1 MGIDIGR
8 YLFYNV
14 CVMKTQAYNPYL
26 PMGIYI
32 PDGEPK
38 VFDGRVYVYGS
49 HDKCGSMRYC
59 PGDYTFW
66 SASETDLKN
75 WSLKDRSYR
84 RLGVGNRLGFR
95 CMWAPDCVRGTDGK
109 YYLYY
114 SFDFNN
120 RINVARCDTP
130 DGKFVYCGYVK
141 HKDGKP
147 YGKGEGDI
155 MCFDPAAFVDDD
167 GRVYVYSGYSAN
179 EDLKRMLNRR
189 GIKNV
194 DGTGGQVVELESDM
208 MTVKSAPKMLIPGYK
223 NSAGTGFEGHEMYE
237 ASSMRK
243 IGGKYYFIYSSRLS
257 HELAYA
263 VSDRPDEGFKYGGA
277 IISNGDIGYKGRKEE
292 DALNYWGNV
301 HGSVENIGGKWYVFY
316 HRQTNKNEQTRQGC
330 AEEIKINPD
339 GSIEQ
344 VEMTSC
350 GLNGGPLGGRG
361 EYPAYIACNLM
372 SSVGALKCKYGPFAR
387 HKYKDHPCITE
398 YEKGKQCVRD
408 MKSGAVAGFKY
419 FEFEGLNKIGVIVR
433 GGGGKM
439 KISTALRG
447 ESFATVALAPT
458 KKWQYFETEAHI
470 EDGVHALYFEYEG
483 DGKIDFLSFELG

>member
-1 MGIDIGR
+1 MTFCR
-8 YLFYNV
+8 YPFYNV
-14 CVMKTQAYNPYL
+14 IVMKSQVYNPYL

-38 VFDGRVYVYGS
+38 VFSGRVYLYGS
-49 HDKCGSMRYC
+49 QDKSGSMRYC
-59 PGDYTFW
+59 PGDYAFW
-66 SASETDLKN
+66 SAEENSLNN
-75 WSLKDRSYR
+75 WSLNDVSYR
-84 RLGVGNRLGFR
+84 RRGVGNRLGLR

-109 YYLYY
+109 YYLFYCFG
-114 SFDFNN
+114 FDN

-130 DGKFVYCGYVK
+130 DGKFTYYGYVK

-147 YGKGEGDI
+147 YGKGKDDI

-179 EDLKRMLNRR
+179 EGLKRMLNRK

-194 DGTGGQVVELESDM
+194 DGTGGQVAELESDM
-208 MTVKSAPKMLIPGYK
+208 LTVKSTPRMLIPGYK

-243 IGGKYYFIYSSRLS
+243 INGKYYFIYSTRLS

-263 VSDRPDEGFKYGGA
+263 VSDRPDEGFKYGGTL
-277 IISNGDIGYKGRKEE
+277 ISNGDIGYKGRQEK
-292 DALNYWGNV
+292 DALYYWGNI
-301 HGSVENIGGKWYVFY
+301 HGSIENIGGKWYVFY

-339 GSIEQ
+339 GSIDM

-350 GLNGGPLGGRG
+350 GLNGGPLEGKG

-372 SSVGALKCKYGPFAR
+372 SGTGAVKCQYGPFAR

-398 YEKGKQCVRD
+398 YEKGKQCIRD
-408 MKSGAVAGFKY
+408 LQNGAVAGFKY
-419 FEFEGLNKIGVIVR
+419 FDIGGISKVGVIVR
-433 GGGGKM
+433 GSGGKI
-439 KISTALRG
+439 KVSDSLRG
-447 ESFATVALAPT
+447 QPLAVINLSPT
-458 KKWQYFETEAHI
+458 KQWQYFSSDI
-470 EDGVHALYFEYEG
+470 DIDDGIHALYFEYEG
-483 DGKIDFLSFELG
+483 EGKIDFFSFDLN